1 MVEEGLLMP
10 HPKKR
15 VDPLHL
21 NEQLCFTLY
30 STVHLLNRT
39 YRPLLE
45 KLGLT
50 YPQYLAMLVL
60 WEEDDVTVKA
70 LGERLLL
77 DSGTLTPLLKRLEAA
92 GFVKRER
99 DVLDE
104 RQVRIRLTAAGRALR
119 TKAEDVPRSI
129 LEASGCALE
138 ELQDIKARVL
148 SVRESL
154 SSRLEHEPAPA
165 GAGRRKKQE

>member
-1 MVEEGLLMP
+1 MP
-10 HPKKR
+10 QSKKR
-15 VDPLHL
+15 ADALHL
-21 NEQLCFTLY
+21 SEQLCFTLY
-30 STVHLLNRT
+30 STVHVLNRT

-70 LGERLLL
+70 LGEQLLL

-99 DVLDE
+99 DTLDE
-104 RQVRIRLTAAGRALR
+104 RQVRIRLTPTGRALR
-119 TKAEDVPRSI
+119 TKAECVPMTI
-129 LEASGCALE
+129 LESSGCSLE
-138 ELQDIKARVL
+138 ELQDLKARVL
-148 SVRESL
+148 AVRGAL
-154 SSRLEHEPAPA
+154 SARLEHEPAPSP
-165 GAGRRKKQE
+165 GSRRKKAG

>member
-1 MVEEGLLMP
+1 MP
-10 HPKKR
+10 HSKKR

-60 WEEDDVTVKA
+60 WEEDDITVKA

-77 DSGTLTPLLKRLEAA
+77 DSGTLTPLLKRLETA

-104 RQVRIRLTAAGRALR
+104 RQVRIRLTATGRALR
-119 TKAEDVPRSI
+119 TKAESVPMAI
-129 LEASGCALE
+129 LESSGCALE
-138 ELQDIKARVL
+138 ELQDLKARVL
-148 SVRESL
+148 SIRESL
-154 SSRLEHEPAPA
+154 SSRLEREPAPTS
-165 GAGRRKKQE
+165 AGRRKKQE